1 MFLSFKVRAT
11 KDKDKDE
18 AKAEEVL
25 WYIIREDSLYPISL
39 LWVTA
44 DNRFAGWPV
53 DGGVGVPLA
62 VSALQLGRTDQVVTL
77 QRLY

>member
-1 MFLSFKVRAT
+1 MFLSFKVLAT

-18 AKAEEVL
+18 AKTEEVL
-25 WYIIREDSLYPISL
+25 YIREDSLYPIGL

-62 VSALQLGRTDQVVTL
+62 VPALQLGRTDQVVTL
-77 QRLY
+77 QRLYR